1 MMTKTAFITRCYR
14 SSRPAL
20 AARLFNA
27 CLNSGRVFLPWLILL
42 SSLLIVCRQVYAEGA
57 AVTSAKLEVGEEGYQ
72 LTADFDI
79 QFTAAQQEAIRK
91 GVPLYFVIEFE
102 LSRARWY
109 WLDEKLVRQS
119 RDRRVSYAPLT
130 DQYRITV
137 SGISQNVSRFEDV
150 KRFLSSVRSWNV
162 VDRNRLKPGEPYE
175 AAIRVRL
182 DTSQLP
188 KPFQLNVIASRE
200 WDLSSDWYRWKFV
213 PSEVK
218 P

>member
-1 MMTKTAFITRCYR
+1 MVCG
-14 SSRPAL
+14 PAH
-20 AARLFNA
+20 
-27 CLNSGRVFLPWLILL
+27 
-42 SSLLIVCRQVYAEGA
+42 AEGA
-57 AVTSAKLEVGEEGYQ
+57 AVTGAKLEASEEGYQ

-79 QFTAAQQEAIRK
+79 QFTAAQQEALKK

-102 LSRARWY
+102 LSRPRWY

-119 RDRRVSYAPLT
+119 RDRRVAYAPLT

-162 VDRNRLKPGEPYE
+162 ADRNRLKPGETYE
-175 AAIRVRL
+175 AAVRVRL

-188 KPFQLNVIASRE
+188 KPFQLNVLGSRD
-200 WDLSSDWYRWKFV
+200 WDLSSDWYRWSFV
-213 PSEVK
+213 PGEAK

>member
-1 MMTKTAFITRCYR
+1 MTKTVFITRCYR
-14 SSRPAL
+14 SDRQAL
-20 AARLFNA
+20 DARL
-27 CLNSGRVFLPWLILL
+27 NSWRAFLPWLILL
-42 SSLLIVCRQVYAEGA
+42 SSLLMVCGPAHAEGA
-57 AVTSAKLEVGEEGYQ
+57 AVTGAKLEASEEGYQ

-79 QFTAAQQEAIRK
+79 QFTAAQQEALKK

-102 LSRARWY
+102 LSRPRWY

-119 RDRRVSYAPLT
+119 RDRRVAYAPLT

-162 VDRNRLKPGEPYE
+162 ADRNRLKPGETYE
-175 AAIRVRL
+175 AAVRVRL

-188 KPFQLNVIASRE
+188 KPFQLNVLGSRD
-200 WDLSSDWYRWKFV
+200 WDLSSDWYRWSFV
-213 PSEVK
+213 PGEAK